1 MSTSWGDQEGGA
13 KSGGREL
20 APRLTKAEKEE
31 RERREAARAA
41 EKEALEGVGK
51 RIALARKEA
60 GVTQRQ
66 VSDHLGITETM
77 VSNIERGIYS
87 PYKYL
92 TRLEGLLGKDREW
105 FLHGTDGVQEQDL
118 KLMLQQ
124 ISERVDAIYE
134 MLEPQKKRKAS

>member
-1 MSTSWGDQEGGA
+1 
-13 KSGGREL
+13 L
-20 APRLTKAEKEE
+20 ASRTTKAEREE
-31 RERREAARAA
+31 RERREASRAA

-51 RIALARKEA
+51 RIAQARREA

-77 VSNIERGIYS
+77 VSNIERGVYS

-105 FLHGTDGVQEQDL
+105 FIHGTDGHGPTPDVS
-118 KLMLQQ
+118 LMLQQ
-124 ISERVDAIYE
+124 IIERLDHLTTLME
-134 MLEPQKKRKAS
+134 KRK